1 MPLSVIGSG
10 FGRTGTKSL
19 KVALERLGFGPCH
32 HMYEVIGNPGSVPG
46 WVDAFAGK
54 PVDWHEMYAGY
65 GAQVDWPGAHF
76 WREAAEAFPEAKVV
90 HSVRPEEKW
99 WTSFENTIG
108 KLGVTYADLPMPPH
122 IRDMMD
128 ATFSGVRRTFG
139 GEPLD
144 RERGIAAFR
153 RRTEDV
159 QEALPPE
166 RVLVFD
172 VSQGWG
178 PLCAF
183 LEVDVPDEPFP
194 HHNLRADFWEA
205 LGGEPAPA

>member
-1 MPLSVIGSG
+1 M
-10 FGRTGTKSL
+10 RD
-19 KVALERLGFGPCH
+19 
-32 HMYEVIGNPGSVPG
+32 M
-46 WVDAFAGK
+46 
-54 PVDWHEMYAGY
+54 
-65 GAQVDWPGAHF
+65 
-76 WREAAEAFPEAKVV
+76 
-90 HSVRPEEKW
+90 
-99 WTSFENTIG
+99 
-108 KLGVTYADLPMPPH
+108 PMPPH
-122 IRDMMD
+122 IRDMLD

-159 QEALPPE
+159 QRGVAARAGAGVR
-166 RVLVFD
+166 RV
-172 VSQGWG
+172 QGWG